1 MKLPPGNNMPAN
13 QLANKQQVMQ
23 LVRQKL
29 AEKPVYIDTET
40 TGITR
45 TDEILE
51 IVIVDWDGSV
61 LFESFIRPQKPIPPE
76 STAIHGITSD
86 MVEKARPWPIAWQQI
101 RPLVAGRLLAM
112 YNAEF
117 DMRMMQQ
124 SLEQYRLPWRE
135 NFDTLDIMDLFSQF
149 IGEWDP
155 NRKALRRYRL
165 EQAGKYF
172 KIPIPN
178 AHHALE
184 DTLLARAVLY
194 SMAGL
199 PY

>member
-1 MKLPPGNNMPAN
+1 MPAN

-155 NRKALRRYRL
+155 SRKALRRYRL

-184 DTLLARAVLY
+184 DTLLARAVLH

>member
-1 MKLPPGNNMPAN
+1 MPAN

-101 RPLVAGRLLAM
+101 RPLVAGRLLAI

-184 DTLLARAVLY
+184 DTLLARAVLH

>member
-1 MKLPPGNNMPAN
+1 
-13 QLANKQQVMQ
+13 
-23 LVRQKL
+23 
-29 AEKPVYIDTET
+29 
-40 TGITR
+40 
-45 TDEILE
+45 
-51 IVIVDWDGSV
+51 
-61 LFESFIRPQKPIPPE
+61 
-76 STAIHGITSD
+76 
-86 MVEKARPWPIAWQQI
+86 
-101 RPLVAGRLLAM
+101 M

>member
-1 MKLPPGNNMPAN
+1 MPAN

-45 TDEILE
+45 TDEILG

-155 NRKALRRYRL
+155 SRKALRRYRL

>member
-1 MKLPPGNNMPAN
+1 MPAN

-184 DTLLARAVLY
+184 DTLLARAVLH

>member
-1 MKLPPGNNMPAN
+1 MPAN

-184 DTLLARAVLY
+184 DTLLARAVLH
-194 SMAGL
+194 SMA
-199 PY
+199 

>member
-1 MKLPPGNNMPAN
+1 MPAN

>member
-1 MKLPPGNNMPAN
+1 MPAN

-76 STAIHGITSD
+76 STAIHGITAD

-184 DTLLARAVLY
+184 DTLLARAVLH

>member
-1 MKLPPGNNMPAN
+1 MPAN

-51 IVIVDWDGSV
+51 IVFVDWYGSV

-184 DTLLARAVLY
+184 DTLLARAVLH

>member
-1 MKLPPGNNMPAN
+1 MPAN

-135 NFDTLDIMDLFSQF
+135 NFDALDLMDVFSQF
-149 IGEWDP
+149 IGEWEP
-155 NRKALRRYRL
+155 GRKALRRYRL

-184 DTLLARAVLY
+184 DTLLARAVLH

>member
-1 MKLPPGNNMPAN
+1 MPAN

-184 DTLLARAVLY
+184 DTLLARAVLN

>member
-1 MKLPPGNNMPAN
+1 MPAN
-13 QLANKQQVMQ
+13 QLANKQQGMQ

>member
-1 MKLPPGNNMPAN
+1 MPAN

-23 LVRQKL
+23 LARQKL

-45 TDEILE
+45 TDEMLE

>member
-1 MKLPPGNNMPAN
+1 MPAN

-101 RPLVAGRLLAM
+101 RPLVAGRLLAI

>member
-1 MKLPPGNNMPAN
+1 MAN
-13 QLANKQQVMQ
+13 CLAK
-23 LVRQKL
+23 
-29 AEKPVYIDTET
+29 
-40 TGITR
+40 
-45 TDEILE
+45 
-51 IVIVDWDGSV
+51 
-61 LFESFIRPQKPIPPE
+61 
-76 STAIHGITSD
+76 
-86 MVEKARPWPIAWQQI
+86 I

-149 IGEWDP
+149 IGEWGSEP
-155 NRKALRRYRL
+155 QSITALQVGTGGEIL
-165 EQAGKYF
+165 L

-194 SMAGL
+194 STWQGFL
-199 PY
+199 Y